1 MGTRLEN
8 IKGNK
13 YLHNKNKIAEAEA
26 LAAEALRMANEAKM
40 AAARL
45 AEVKK
50 TLSMFSSK
58 LEKAELSVQNDV
70 KAKVVPVVAK
80 ESPTETTESVIE
92 EPASVETPDKEAVK
106 DVDGVEAPVE
116 EAPVEEA
123 PVEEAPVEEAPA
135 SKIVENPTIKEDKVK
150 GFKDDPPTA
159 TFQYVS
165 KNLVNDDVVKV
176 FEYKQPYH
184 VTSTEEV
191 TKAPKGPVDTRETP
205 APFVAEV
212 TYQHDIVE
220 DFLDNLGVDKMCGVD
235 DRSLGFTD
243 RQPPPT
249 PFKAPAPKIFENPT
263 RIQYKYL
270 NHEEFLHGS
279 SLKETFADL
288 QRQKLQL
295 PPKQFQRAL
304 VNEEFADPF
313 GVDHDDLVL
322 CGKIADVCEPP
333 DFEDGDEY

>member
-1 MGTRLEN
+1 MTIATLEASMTRLEN
-8 IKGNK
+8 IKGSK
-13 YLHNKNKIAEAEA
+13 HLHNKNKIAEAEA

-58 LEKAELSVQNDV
+58 LEKAELSVQKDV
-70 KAKVVPVVAK
+70 KVKVVPVVAK
-80 ESPTETTESVIE
+80 ESPTETSESVIE
-92 EPASVETPDKEAVK
+92 EPTSVETPDKEAVEAVEAVE

-116 EAPVEEA
+116 EEPAGKTVE
-123 PVEEAPVEEAPA
+123 
-135 SKIVENPTIKEDKVK
+135 KPTNKDLVK
-150 GFKDDPPTA
+150 SFKNDPPTA
-159 TFQYVS
+159 SSQFVS

-176 FEYKQPYH
+176 FEYKQPFH
-184 VTSTEEV
+184 VTSTKDV
-191 TKAPKGPVDTRETP
+191 TKAPKEPVDTRETP

-212 TYQHDIVE
+212 THQHDIVE
-220 DFLDNLGVDKMCGVD
+220 DFLDSLGVDKMCGVD
-235 DRSLGFTD
+235 DRALGFTD
-243 RQPPPT
+243 RQPPPA
-249 PFKAPAPKIFENPT
+249 PAPAPAPKIFENPT
-263 RIQYKYL
+263 RIQYKIL

-322 CGKIADVCEPP
+322 CGKIADLCEPP
-333 DFEDGDEY
+333 SFEDGGEY